1 MRIMLK
7 RDMLN
12 RCYDINIVKKNYMRK
27 VNGLRILLTYMLV
40 LIGMPSDKC

>member
-12 RCYDINIVKKNYMRK
+12 RCYDINIVKKKLYEK
-27 VNGLRILLTYMLV
+27 G
-40 LIGMPSDKC
+40 KWA

>member
-12 RCYDINIVKKNYMRK
+12 RCYDINNVKKNYMRK
-27 VNGLRILLTYMLV
+27 VNVIYEKC
-40 LIGMPSDKC
+40 SDKC